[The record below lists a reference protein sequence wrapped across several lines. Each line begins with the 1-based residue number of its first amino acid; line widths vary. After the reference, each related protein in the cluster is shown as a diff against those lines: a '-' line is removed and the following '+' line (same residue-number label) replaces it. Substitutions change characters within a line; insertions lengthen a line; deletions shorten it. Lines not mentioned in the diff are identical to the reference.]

1 MLSTSESAGKAGLE
15 VSGAVIQAT
24 PGVWVVGELL
34 KGVSP
39 APAHHSSVGCE
50 WCGLGNF
57 WFRDSKAGN

>member
-1 MLSTSESAGKAGLE
+1 MLSTSERAGNAGLE

-39 APAHHSSVGCE
+39 SPCAPQF
-50 WCGLGNF
+50 CGL
-57 WFRDSKAGN
+57 